1 MKDFDIDTISNKPDG
16 VAIVTGANTGL
27 GFETAKALAKKKFT
41 VILACRNIQKAI
53 KAQTE
58 IQEEI
63 PAAKIEL
70 IELDLNSLHSVETF
84 SRSFLSRYKRL
95 DLLINNAGI
104 MIPPFQKTEDGFESQ
119 FGVNYLAHFALT
131 AHLIEVLKSTDNS
144 RVVALS
150 SIAHKNAHIDLE
162 NLNAEKKY
170 SKFGA
175 YGQSK
180 LACLLFAKELNH
192 RLQKAQNNSI
202 AVAAHPGVSNTELM
216 RFMPGWLSILMKPL
230 GALVA
235 HKPVEGAKPTLYAAL
250 GKDIEGGDYT
260 GPTGWKEMKGTP
272 GKVQPGPQGENMEMA
287 KKLWAVSEKMT
298 GLKFE
303 V

>member
-1 MKDFDIDTISNKPDG
+1 MKEFNINTIRNKPEG
-16 VAIVTGANTGL
+16 IAIVTGANTGL
-27 GFETAKALAKKKFT
+27 GFETAKVLAEKEFT
-41 VILACRNIQKAI
+41 VILACRNIQKAL

-58 IQEEI
+58 IQHGYPEAKLEI
-63 PAAKIEL
+63 
-70 IELDLNSLHSVETF
+70 IELDLNSLKSVESF
-84 SRSFLSRYKRL
+84 AKSFLSKYNRL
-95 DLLINNAGI
+95 DVLINNAGI

-119 FGVNYLAHFALT
+119 FGVNHLAHFALT

-150 SIAHKNAHIDLE
+150 SIAHKSASIDLD
-162 NLNAEKKY
+162 NLNAEKNY

-180 LACLLFAKELNH
+180 LACLLFAKELN
-192 RLQKAQNNSI
+192 RKLEKAGNNSI

-230 GALVA
+230 GALMA
-235 HKPVEGAKPTLYAAL
+235 HKPEEGAKPSLYAAL
-250 GKDIEGGDYT
+250 GKDIKGGDYT
-260 GPTGWKEMKGTP
+260 GPTGWKEMKGP
-272 GKVQPGPQGENMEMA
+272 AGKVKPEPQGENMDMA
-287 KKLWAVSEKMT
+287 KKLWEASEELT
-298 GLKFE
+298 GAKFE